1 MIVVGGGT
9 CQSASSTRPVLRG
22 ANDHFPSTSPI
33 LVVVRTYSL
42 DTVRR
47 MADFIQNLDPKSL
60 VTIGAVRLFFRCSI
74 DVIMTR
80 TTQGIA
86 FVVSPFTAPTYNFPL
101 YLFGVYAQES
111 TDATQSLKL
120 VCNVLLNTVSLH

>member
-60 VTIGAVRLFFRCSI
+60 VTIGAVRLFF
-74 DVIMTR
+74 
-80 TTQGIA
+80 
-86 FVVSPFTAPTYNFPL
+86 
-101 YLFGVYAQES
+101 
-111 TDATQSLKL
+111 SL
-120 VCNVLLNTVSLH
+120 LH